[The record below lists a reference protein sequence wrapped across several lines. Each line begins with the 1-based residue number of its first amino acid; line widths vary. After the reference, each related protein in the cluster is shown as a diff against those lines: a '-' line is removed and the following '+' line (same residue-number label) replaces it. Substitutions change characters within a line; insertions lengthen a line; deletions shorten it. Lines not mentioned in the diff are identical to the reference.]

1 MRNRKPLPDF
11 KMRKLLLLLV
21 CLLAFLQVDARLV
34 LTGMVGDKQDSR
46 PVEGATIELLHL
58 PDSVSLESFKTN
70 AEGTF
75 MLYKA
80 DTLNAFCVR
89 VRHLIYK
96 ELVIPVPRKTSGM
109 INNLGTLALEPAQ
122 FALKEIVVKGVKV
135 SVTELGDRTVYGI
148 PEGIQKTSSDG
159 VDVLRK
165 IPSVQVDYLNEDITV
180 NGKSNIVIEVDGIT
194 RDKGYL
200 KRLHP
205 TQISKMEVITSPSG
219 KYDSEVDAVIN
230 VVTNPAMRFGLKGM
244 AYVGAFPI
252 NKESYVGLLNGS
264 LDYGL
269 DKISYYVSAN
279 AIKQQVGIASGMIRS
294 SGTDLI
300 LQNGDQNVDV
310 NLANI
315 NLGFIY
321 DPDENND
328 ISFNLAYN
336 NTDIGV
342 SNDTWNLNNIQGVT
356 SLYRT
361 ESQTSQGSGG
371 LTSSLFYKHSFNK
384 ETKHGLEAELKYYNS
399 LNNHTTTDFRNSY
412 YDAADSSALYQTPWQ
427 QELSNTRVR
436 TLSGQTNYNLPFDS
450 VYYFNVGLN
459 GNFNHYV
466 TDNTS
471 ALLNAMDM
479 DYTDGRLGGYAE
491 LSRTLSKGNLKLG
504 SRFETARVVIN
515 GSAPSTYYSLLP
527 YVNGFW
533 RFNSDKSIKLAYS
546 RRVLRPSADQL
557 NPMVSAVDSQTI
569 AHGNMNLK
577 PAYRDNFQLT
587 YNWKITYKSL
597 VFNLSPQVFYEYK
610 TGLIQ
615 TILSRNPS
623 SGMYES
629 TPTNVSNG
637 YEYGSALALNSQL
650 GPIMLNSNFRYTK
663 YHVNA
668 FLNQIAVMNRGGW
681 NWNSFAMSTLPYNF
695 NWMAMVNV
703 NGPVLDGQTVSK
715 SEMMYL
721 IGLGKQFKNNSVLR
735 LMVYN
740 PFSNYFFKATT
751 TIDNASIHQISTNYL
766 RKDYG
771 CMLLYVY
778 NFKLGSSMKE
788 RAKRTEEQ
796 QDVSNPMLK
805 MPVGL

>member
-1 MRNRKPLPDF
+1 
-11 KMRKLLLLLV
+11 MRKTFVLLV
-21 CLLAFLQVDARLV
+21 CLLAALQVDARLV
-34 LTGMVGDKQDSR
+34 LTGLVGDKQDTK
-46 PVEGATIELLHL
+46 PVEGALVDLLHL
-58 PDSVSLESFKTN
+58 PDSVLVESVKTST
-70 AEGTF
+70 EGTF

-80 DTLNAFCVR
+80 DTLSNFCVR

-96 ELVIPVPRKTSGM
+96 EFVMPVPRKTTGM

-122 FALKEIVVKGVKV
+122 FNLKEIVVKGVKV
-135 SVTELGDRTVYGI
+135 SVTELGDRTVYGV

-205 TQISKMEVITSPSG
+205 SQISKMEIITSPSG

-244 AYVGAFPI
+244 AYLGAFPI
-252 NKESYVGLLNGS
+252 NSDSYVGLLNGS

-269 DKISYYVSAN
+269 DKISYYVAAN
-279 AIKQQVGIASGMIRS
+279 AITQKVGIESRMDRT
-294 SGTDLI
+294 SGTDL
-300 LQNGDQNVDV
+300 LHQTGHQGVDV
-310 NLANI
+310 GLANV

-328 ISFNLAYN
+328 LSFNLAYN
-336 NTDIGV
+336 NTSVGV
-342 SNDTWNLNNIQGVT
+342 TNETWNRNTMSGLT

-361 ESQTSQGSGG
+361 ESQTDQGMGG

-384 ETKHGLEAELKYYNS
+384 KSQHALEAELKYYNS

-412 YDAADSSALYQTPWQ
+412 YDAADSSELYQTPWQ
-427 QELSNTRVR
+427 QELSSTKVQ
-436 TLSGQTNYNLPFDS
+436 TLTGQTNYNLPFDS
-450 VYYFNVGLN
+450 VYFFNVGLN

-471 ALLNAMDM
+471 ALLATSDM
-479 DYTDGRLGGYAE
+479 NYTDGRLGGYAE
-491 LSRTLSKGNLKLG
+491 LSRTLTKGSLKLG
-504 SRFETARVVIN
+504 SRFETSRVVIN

-533 RFNSDKSIKLAYS
+533 RFNTDNSVKLAYS
-546 RRVLRPSADQL
+546 RRVLRPSAEQL

-569 AHGNMNLK
+569 SLGNMNLK

-587 YNWKITYKSL
+587 YNWKISYKSL

-615 TILSRNPS
+615 TILSKNTS
-623 SGMYES
+623 TGMFES
-629 TPTNVSNG
+629 KPTNVSDG
-637 YEYGSALALNSQL
+637 YEYGTALALNSQL

-663 YHVNA
+663 YHVDA
-668 FLNQIAVMNRGGW
+668 YLDQIAPMNRGSW
-681 NWNSFAMSTLPYNF
+681 NWNSFAMSSLPYNF

-703 NGPVLDGQTVSK
+703 SGPVLDGQTVSQNK
-715 SEMMYL
+715 MMYL

-735 LMVYN
+735 LMAYN
-740 PFSNYFFKATT
+740 PFSNYFFQSTT
-751 TIDNASIHQISTNYL
+751 TIDNPSLHQVSTNYL

-771 CMLLYVY
+771 VLLLYVY
-778 NFKLGSSMKE
+778 NFKLGSMKD
-788 RAKRTEEQ
+788 RAKHTEDQ

-805 MPVGL
+805 MPVGI